1 MPEKLLILGGTREA
15 YELAERLV
23 SQFSPEQLT
32 VISSLAGVTEHP
44 RQPAGEVRIGG
55 FSDTTGTGG
64 KSGLQNYLLQEK
76 IRYLSMPP
84 IPMPHKSVKM
94 HSRRQR
100 NSKYPFCA

>member
-15 YELAERLV
+15 YELAEHLV

-76 IRYLSMPP
+76 QKI
-84 IPMPHKSVKM
+84 
-94 HSRRQR
+94 Q
-100 NSKYPFCA
+100 KYTIY

>member
-55 FSDTTGTGG
+55 FSDTTG
-64 KSGLQNYLLQEK
+64 SAVSLDCK
-76 IRYLSMPP
+76 IICCRKKFRYLSMPP

-100 NSKYPFCA
+100 NSKYPFYA